1 MTIEFRIYSA
11 TDPGLL
17 RGINEDS
24 IGHRRLSDGIIAV
37 IADGVGGNPGGAFAS
52 RLAVDE
58 ILHAAERGAEH
69 PLETRLIDACSAAN
83 RAVRRA
89 QREHPGYEEMATT
102 VVALLANEH
111 QAVILHAGD
120 SRCYLWR
127 EGSLTSL
134 TRDHTVAE
142 QMVDDGTIGPADVNR
157 TPYQHILTRGLG
169 LNDSFQHAV
178 TNHQPVA
185 GDTYLLCSDG
195 LSKPLGD
202 GELAAVLQSV
212 PLDQATD
219 ALIAAANQAGGPDNI
234 SVILVRC
241 EETTP

>member
-24 IGHRRLSDGIIAV
+24 IGHRCLPDGIIAV

-58 ILHAAERGAEH
+58 ILQAAAHSAER
-69 PLETRLIDACSAAN
+69 PLEAQLVDACSAAN
-83 RAVRRA
+83 QAVRRA
-89 QREHPGYEEMATT
+89 QREHSGYEEMATT
-102 VVALLANEH
+102 VIALLASDRT
-111 QAVILHAGD
+111 AVILHAGD

-127 EGSLTSL
+127 EGNLTPL

-169 LNDSFQHAV
+169 LNDSFQHTTAS
-178 TNHQPVA
+178 HQIAA

-212 PLDQATD
+212 PLDEAAD